1 MLYIF
6 ELVIKL
12 HSPVRVLAPQPG
24 QGLCEEGGRWWWRR
38 GRKGRAG
45 PEESIPLLW
54 WIFHFTAG
62 QFKFNP
68 FLVLAEKREIG
79 FLFSNVSNLYS
90 ASLNT
95 SWNMTMDLTNSAI
108 KGRRGD
114 VSGRLDDTRSAWS
127 RAGEGGRDGGGEGRG
142 GEGRGGWDLRWR
154 PYTSTSWG
162 TWRLRAFAWPYKYH
176 WCVAHTTI
184 TLHSV
189 VIMFSQEVLTE
200 SYSLLTLERRAP
212 PRIPLLSSPWNIWPS
227 SSCKGKY

>member
-1 MLYIF
+1 M
-6 ELVIKL
+6 
-12 HSPVRVLAPQPG
+12 RVLAPQRD
-24 QGLCEEGGRWWWRR
+24 QGLCEEGGRRWWRR

-45 PEESIPLLW
+45 LDSGGFSL
-54 WIFHFTAG
+54 HC

-68 FLVLAEKREIG
+68 FLVLAVPVVKREIG

-162 TWRLRAFAWPYKYH
+162 TWRLRAFACLAVQISPVCGTH
-176 WCVAHTTI
+176 HN
-184 TLHSV
+184 HPS
-189 VIMFSQEVLTE
+189 FSGNHVFTGVLTE
-200 SYSLLTLERRAP
+200 SFSLLTLERRAP